1 MVSYRKSLSLQY
13 PYPHFQGCYPPLGI
27 RRARQRKNSST
38 SSYATPQLD
47 GEPDSVEMVSLE
59 IGDEQKVEA
68 YYKSAFA
75 AFQHNNC
82 LQILKSY
89 AKLMG
94 PQNENNHSYDGDK
107 KGPPT
112 KAKPS
117 WWPENLIHDEL
128 NCRSESECIHL
139 LVHIF
144 RGLGDT
150 RSITADKLEDAS
162 RGVRKHIQ
170 PHQRLVILDE
180 IYKVRRAEECYKRG
194 EIDANTVIYVNKEH
208 TEVKAGLLLCELLLL
223 IWKSLTPLLP
233 PEIHDVIYSFA
244 TQGHR
249 WPTSLINENSDTST
263 FLAGLGDLSGFYFPL
278 NTNLSVLALNKQIRR
293 GALPFAY
300 QNATFLFEDLEDF
313 ISFSVPTG
321 PVGRKNIVSLE
332 LYWESKADLIVNC
345 TRVKGDYKA
354 HDWLPSVHVSRCI
367 ALLREFSNLKLS
379 HLRFDDDM
387 LSAVPL
393 EFFKSHPGILEL
405 CSLKVERVHING
417 FESSLDRDELIKRLK
432 GNFGT
437 LIK

>member
-1 MVSYRKSLSLQY
+1 
-13 PYPHFQGCYPPLGI
+13 
-27 RRARQRKNSST
+27 
-38 SSYATPQLD
+38 
-47 GEPDSVEMVSLE
+47 MVSLE

-208 TEVKAGLLLCELLLL
+208 TEVKAGLNADGM
-223 IWKSLTPLLP
+223 I
-233 PEIHDVIYSFA
+233 VVV
-244 TQGHR
+244 

-367 ALLREFSNLKLS
+367 ALLREFSNLKLL

>member
-1 MVSYRKSLSLQY
+1 MVSSRKSLSLQY
-13 PYPHFQGCYPPLGI
+13 PYPHFQGCYPPLGF
-27 RRARQRKNSST
+27 RRARQSTRGNVSSSSKPGKNSST
-38 SSYATPQLD
+38 SCSYARPQLD

-94 PQNENNHSYDGDK
+94 PHNENNHSYDGDK

-112 KAKPS
+112 KATPG

-150 RSITADKLEDAS
+150 RGITADKLGEAS

-208 TEVKAGLLLCELLLL
+208 TEVK
-223 IWKSLTPLLP
+223 
-233 PEIHDVIYSFA
+233 
-244 TQGHR
+244 
-249 WPTSLINENSDTST
+249 
-263 FLAGLGDLSGFYFPL
+263 
-278 NTNLSVLALNKQIRR
+278 
-293 GALPFAY
+293 
-300 QNATFLFEDLEDF
+300 
-313 ISFSVPTG
+313 
-321 PVGRKNIVSLE
+321 
-332 LYWESKADLIVNC
+332 
-345 TRVKGDYKA
+345 
-354 HDWLPSVHVSRCI
+354 
-367 ALLREFSNLKLS
+367 
-379 HLRFDDDM
+379 
-387 LSAVPL
+387 
-393 EFFKSHPGILEL
+393 
-405 CSLKVERVHING
+405 
-417 FESSLDRDELIKRLK
+417 RDS
-432 GNFGT
+432 
-437 LIK
+437 